1 MLWNEECAAPS
12 SLSHLNQ
19 FPGGTQ
25 KSMCLELLSLD
36 PNSIVEG
43 MT

>member
-25 KSMCLELLSLD
+25 KKHVFGTAQPGPQFYS
-36 PNSIVEG
+36 
-43 MT
+43 